1 METPLTIHRTLP
13 CMLLLM
19 LFAGLVG
26 CGPSQSELKAI
37 DDRATYRYNLGY
49 GHYMDATTVNV
60 DAALQEVLAALRI
73 KEDYPEAHLLAG
85 IIYLGRGLHLNA
97 IRHFKRAVEI
107 KPDFFM
113 AKNNLGAA
121 YLAAERWEEAVGIFN
136 ELVGNILYASPGHG
150 HNNLGWAYYNMGKP
164 DQARRHY
171 FMAIQLAPELCPPYN
186 NLGLLLLEQSR
197 LDRSAKYLK
206 RAIKR
211 CPSYAEPN
219 FHLGR
224 LAMRRGDTGSA
235 RARFRRCL
243 ELSGDTPLAER
254 CEERLK
260 ALTTGGFR

>member
-1 METPLTIHRTLP
+1 MQTPFPFSRLLP
-13 CMLLLM
+13 AVLLGVLLL
-19 LFAGLVG
+19 GGVG
-26 CGPSQSELKAI
+26 CGPSQTELKAM
-37 DDRATYRYNLGY
+37 DDRATYHYNLGY

-60 DAALQEVLAALRI
+60 DAALQEVLTALRI
-73 KEDYPEAHLLAG
+73 KEAFPDAHLLAG

-97 IRHFKRAVEI
+97 IRHFKRAVEL

-113 AKNNLGAA
+113 AHNNLGAA
-121 YLAAERWEEAVGIFN
+121 YLAAERWEEAAALFN

-150 HNNLGWAYYNMGKP
+150 HNNLGWAYYKMGKP
-164 DQARRHY
+164 KEARRHY

-197 LDRSAKYLK
+197 FDRSVKYLN

-219 FHLGR
+219 YHLGR
-224 LAMRRGDTGSA
+224 LSMRQGDAGSA
-235 RARFRRCL
+235 RARFRRCI
-243 ELSGDTPLAER
+243 ELAGDTPLAER

-260 ALTTGGFR
+260 ALTAGGFR